1 MAQISTRLAQ
11 AAFYVALAAAIVGAI
26 AMPAMAAA
34 AEPRAVLTITDGP
47 LHVLRGALKFDAA
60 EGLALADDD
69 IVRTTAATRVARI
82 EFADGRALD
91 LGPATQVLLLSERG
105 AQAQGWGGATAVLLA
120 GWAKLSAGDAAS
132 RLVLPHAVVSGD
144 ARGVLLAHS
153 AADGAALA
161 FAESRGLALVPRGSG
176 GAEVSLREG
185 ESWSR
190 DAASAAVRV
199 SARLAGLRE
208 VPRAL
213 ADTLPR
219 RAALWRGS
227 AADATDGAPID
238 AAELAPWSRAEP
250 QLMALLRPAHQRSS
264 AAAAPP
270 SGAGSR
276 PAAGVKSASFG
287 SARVAARRPVR
298 VLPPPAAAATA
309 PNAATAMAL
318 PPTIFISAEPVATV
332 QLPATLSR
340 AQAH

>member
-1 MAQISTRLAQ
+1 MAQISRRLAQ

-26 AMPAMAAA
+26 AVPAMA

-47 LHVLRGALKFDAA
+47 AHVLRGALKFDAA

-69 IVRTTAATRVARI
+69 IVRTTATTRVARI

-91 LGPATQVLLLSERG
+91 LGPATQVLLLSERA

-120 GWAKLSAGDAAS
+120 GWAKLSAGAAVS
-132 RLVLPHAVVSGD
+132 RLVLPHAVVAGD

-161 FAESRGLALVPRGSG
+161 FAESRGLSLVPRGTG
-176 GAEVSLREG
+176 GAELSLREG

-199 SARLAGLRE
+199 SGRLAGLRE

-219 RAALWRGS
+219 RAAQWSGR
-227 AADATDGAPID
+227 AVDATDGAPID
-238 AAELAPWSRAEP
+238 AAELAPWSAAEP
-250 QLMALLRPAHQRSS
+250 QLMALLRPTQRSAGAARTSMNTSTAATRS
-264 AAAAPP
+264 AF
-270 SGAGSR
+270 
-276 PAAGVKSASFG
+276 GVKPVSLG
-287 SARVAARRPVR
+287 GARVAARRTAR
-298 VLPPPAAAATA
+298 VLPLPTARTSAAVTA
-309 PNAATAMAL
+309 IAL
-318 PPTIFISAEPVATV
+318 PPTVFLSAEPVTTL
-332 QLPATLSR
+332 QLPTALSR
-340 AQAH
+340 AQAQ

>member
-1 MAQISTRLAQ
+1 MAQTRSRLAQ

-26 AMPAMAAA
+26 ALPAMAA

-47 LHVLRGALKFDAA
+47 VHVLRSAMKFDAA

-69 IVRTTAATRVARI
+69 IVRTTTSTRVARI

-91 LGPATQVLLLSERG
+91 LGPATQVLLLSGRA
-105 AQAQGWGGATAVLLA
+105 AQAQGWAGATAVLLG
-120 GWAKLSAGDAAS
+120 GWAKLSAGAAVS
-132 RLVLPHAVVSGD
+132 KLVLPHAVVTGD
-144 ARGVLLAHS
+144 ARGVLLAHR

-219 RAALWRGS
+219 RATLWGGGHALD
-227 AADATDGAPID
+227 AAGGAPID
-238 AAELAPWSRAEP
+238 AAELAPWSLAEP
-250 QLMALLRPAHQRSS
+250 QLMALLRPPQRS
-264 AAAAPP
+264 AAAVRTA
-270 SGAGSR
+270 GAGSR
-276 PAAGVKSASFG
+276 GSGGVKTVGLG
-287 SARVAARRPVR
+287 SARAAVRRATR
-298 VLPPPAAAATA
+298 VLPLPSATA
-309 PNAATAMAL
+309 VASEESSVIAL
-318 PPTIFISAEPVATV
+318 PPTVFLTAEPVATV
-332 QLPATLSR
+332 NLPMARLR
-340 AQAH
+340 AQAQ

>member
-1 MAQISTRLAQ
+1 MAQISRRLAA
-11 AAFYVALAAAIVGAI
+11 AAFYMALAAAIVGAI
-26 AMPAMAAA
+26 ALPAMA

-47 LHVLRGALKFDAA
+47 TQVLRGTMKFDAA

-69 IVRTTAATRVARI
+69 IVRTTATTRVARI

-91 LGPATQVLLLSERG
+91 LGPATQVLLLSERA
-105 AQAQGWGGATAVLLA
+105 AQAQGWGGASAVLLA
-120 GWAKLSAGDAAS
+120 GWAKLSAGAAVS
-132 RLVLPHAVVSGD
+132 KLVLPHAVVAGD
-144 ARGVLLAHS
+144 ARGVLLTHS

-199 SARLAGLRE
+199 SGRLAGLRE

-219 RAALWRGS
+219 RAAQWSGRTVD
-227 AADATDGAPID
+227 AAEGAPID
-238 AAELAPWSRAEP
+238 AAELAPWSAAEP
-250 QLMALLRPAHQRSS
+250 QLMALLRPSQRS
-264 AAAAPP
+264 AAAARTTNVAGTR
-270 SGAGSR
+270 GAGIKTASFSGPRAAVRR
-276 PAAGVKSASFG
+276 PA
-287 SARVAARRPVR
+287 R
-298 VLPPPAAAATA
+298 VLPLPAPAASASIE
-309 PNAATAMAL
+309 L
-318 PPTIFISAEPVATV
+318 PPTVFLKSEPVATV

-340 AQAH
+340 TQAQ